1 MQIYGPT
8 NVGGAQGVNGPQN
21 QRPSQ
26 TQQPDATSGAS
37 TSLSG
42 DKLDISAA
50 GEIAA
55 ALSSIPDIRQDRV
68 DTIRQAIASGV
79 YETDEK
85 LSGALDNL
93 LDEIG

>member
-8 NVGGAQGVNGPQN
+8 NINGAQGVSGPQN

-26 TQQPDATSGAS
+26 PQQPDATSGAS
-37 TSLSG
+37 TSLGG
-42 DKLDISAA
+42 DKLEISAA
-50 GEIAA
+50 GEVAA

>member
-1 MQIYGPT
+1 MQIYGPM
-8 NVGGAQGVNGPQN
+8 NINGAQGVSGPQN

-26 TQQPDATSGAS
+26 PQPPATSGVS
-37 TSLSG
+37 TSLGG

>member
-8 NVGGAQGVNGPQN
+8 NSGGVQGVSGPQN

-26 TQQPDATSGAS
+26 PQPHATGSAS
-37 TSLSG
+37 TSLGG

-85 LSGALDNL
+85 LRGALDNL